1 MVPAQ
6 DNQVP
11 EGPVALILA
20 FKFRNPGANGPRLR
34 IFGQRGTQRPTSVQ
48 GPGLYR
54 ALSCVGARAFVP
66 CSVVHS
72 TEVGVRIPYGPLV
85 GGRLKWG
92 ETPSRKLLPG
102 ALKPVY
108 TGGPLRAWSPKLP
121 RIRCQMV
128 FRYGELATPEP
139 PLPHST
145 GRPAA
150 ACSAGGTNVGA
161 CDRFRPSQAAGT
173 RSPAACAPC

>member
-1 MVPAQ
+1 MSGDGASPGQ
-6 DNQVP
+6 S
-11 EGPVALILA
+11 
-20 FKFRNPGANGPRLR
+20 GANRPCCPDTGLQIPQPRCQWPQ
-34 IFGQRGTQRPTSVQ
+34 IADFGQRGTQRPTSVQ

-92 ETPSRKLLPG
+92 ESPSRKLHPG
-102 ALKPVY
+102 ALKPVCN
-108 TGGPLRAWSPKLP
+108 GDPLRAWSPKLP

-139 PLPHST
+139 PLPHAT

-150 ACSAGGTNVGA
+150 ACSAGGTILYI
-161 CDRFRPSQAAGT
+161 GT
-173 RSPAACAPC
+173 PCRTGWC